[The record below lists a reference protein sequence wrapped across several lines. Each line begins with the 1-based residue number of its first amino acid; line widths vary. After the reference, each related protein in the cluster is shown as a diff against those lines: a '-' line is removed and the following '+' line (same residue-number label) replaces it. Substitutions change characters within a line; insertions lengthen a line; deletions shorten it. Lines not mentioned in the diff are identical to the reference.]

1 MEQKVQKKQC
11 ITAIV
16 LDLLIIVFGIL
27 GTYIELYEN
36 GPGMLGYYTVDSN
49 IFMAACCFLDIIY
62 QIREL
67 QGQKNYVWV
76 KEVKY
81 TGVCCMT
88 ITFCI
93 VFFVL
98 APMGGLEGYQR
109 IFFEG
114 ALKYQHFLCPILSV
128 ASYLFIDRFQV
139 ILKRSMVY
147 VALIPTII
155 YAVITVSLNIA
166 RIMYGPY
173 PFLYV
178 YEQSVGMSFFG
189 GVLILGIEYLI
200 VWLLWKINQTVKK
213 RNQ

>member
-11 ITAIV
+11 MIAIV

-27 GTYIELYEN
+27 GTYIEIYEN
-36 GPGMLGYYTVDSN
+36 GLGMLGYYTVDSN
-49 IFMAACCFLDIIY
+49 ILMVVCCFLDIIY
-62 QIREL
+62 QAREL
-67 QGQKNYVWV
+67 QGQQNFIWIKDI
-76 KEVKY
+76 KY

-98 APMGGLEGYQR
+98 APMGGLEGYRR

-114 ALKYQHFLCPILSV
+114 ALKYQHFLCPILTI
-128 ASYLFIDRFQV
+128 ASFLFIDRFQTT
-139 ILKRSMVY
+139 LKRSMVY

-155 YAVITVSLNIA
+155 YAVITTSLNIA
-166 RIMYGPY
+166 KVMYGPY

-178 YEQSVGMSFFG
+178 YEQSVGMSVFWCI
-189 GVLILGIEYLI
+189 LIISIEYAI
-200 VWLLWKINQTVKK
+200 VWLLWKTNQILKEK
-213 RNQ
+213 